1 MEFKKGNI
9 YATAPMPPD
18 GSEFS
23 EVLLRHG
30 NLMMERI
37 ISEGQTTTEGK
48 WYDQDTDEWV
58 LLLQGEARIE
68 FADAVTIDLSQG
80 DYLWIPRHTLHRVVH
95 TSKKPHCVWL
105 ALHAK

>member
-1 MEFKKGNI
+1 MDFKKGNI

-30 NLMMERI
+30 NLMIERI
-37 ISEGQTTTEGK
+37 ISEGHTTPEGK
-48 WYDQDTDEWV
+48 WYDQVTDEWV
-58 LLLQGEARIE
+58 LLLQGEAWVE
-68 FADAVTIDLSQG
+68 FDDAGTINLSQG
-80 DYLWIPRHTLHRVVH
+80 DWLWIPMHTKHRVVQ
-95 TSKKPHCVWL
+95 TSKEPHCVWL